1 MRKPLMLVHSPIDQ
15 TVGIENAQTIFRV
28 TRYPKSLV
36 ALDKADHLLT
46 RQGAAQRAADLIGAW
61 AEQYLEPDYIP
72 EEVGPGAAVSHLA
85 NGTKF
90 GVVVRNN
97 DRSISTDR
105 TKSDGGRGRGHTAE
119 GLLMSALAAGT
130 AQAVKEAAKGMSLD
144 DVNVTVTH
152 IHEAT
157 FERRIELV
165 GTLSATEKATLLAAG
180 KDAEIVSLISS
191 AHIVD
196 VF

>member
-1 MRKPLMLVHSPIDQ
+1 
-15 TVGIENAQTIFRV
+15 
-28 TRYPKSLV
+28 
-36 ALDKADHLLT
+36 
-46 RQGAAQRAADLIGAW
+46 
-61 AEQYLEPDYIP
+61 EPDYIP

-97 DRSISTDR
+97 DRSISADR
-105 TKSDGGRGRGHTAE
+105 SESDGGRGCGQTAD
-119 GLLMSALAAGT
+119 GVVMAAQAAGH
-130 AQAVKEAAKGMSLD
+130 AQARKAAAKGMSLD
-144 DVNVTVTH
+144 DVDVTVTH

>member
-1 MRKPLMLVHSPIDQ
+1 
-15 TVGIENAQTIFRV
+15 
-28 TRYPKSLV
+28 
-36 ALDKADHLLT
+36 
-46 RQGAAQRAADLIGAW
+46 
-61 AEQYLEPDYIP
+61 
-72 EEVGPGAAVSHLA
+72 
-85 NGTKF
+85 
-90 GVVVRNN
+90 
-97 DRSISTDR
+97 
-105 TKSDGGRGRGHTAE
+105 
-119 GLLMSALAAGT
+119 MSALADGT

>member
-1 MRKPLMLVHSPIDQ
+1 M
-15 TVGIENAQTIFRV
+15 
-28 TRYPKSLV
+28 
-36 ALDKADHLLT
+36 
-46 RQGAAQRAADLIGAW
+46 
-61 AEQYLEPDYIP
+61 
-72 EEVGPGAAVSHLA
+72 
-85 NGTKF
+85 
-90 GVVVRNN
+90 VVRNN

-105 TKSDGGRGRGHTAE
+105 SKADGGRGKGHTAE
-119 GLLMSALAAGT
+119 GLLMSALASGT
-130 AQAVKEAAKGMSLD
+130 AQAVKAAAKGMKLD

-157 FERRIELV
+157 FERRVDLV
-165 GTLSATEKATLLAAG
+165 GQLSASEKSTLLAAG